1 MTRHGKAVA
10 RLVPVASAEA
20 RNGDA
25 IIAEIKRLRAGNW
38 LGNVR
43 WQDLCDAGRR

>member
-10 RLVPVASAEA
+10 RLVPVDV
-20 RNGDA
+20 DA